1 MASTMKAMVIR
12 RTGGPEVFEKAE
24 LPIPEPTA
32 NQVLVRVKATSVNPI
47 DCKVR
52 SGAVAILPPFPAI
65 LHGDI
70 SGTVVEVGGEV
81 RRFREGNEVFG
92 FVGWTGGEGGALAEY
107 AVCDPR
113 LLAHAPRSLPLE
125 DAAALP
131 VVALTAYQGLQRKIK
146 LGKGMSVLV
155 QGAAGG
161 VGHIAVQMAKAC
173 GAQVAATVS
182 SDEKGAVA
190 ASAGADWT
198 IRYDLEEVGHYVERI
213 TGGRG
218 FDVVFDTAGGANLPK
233 SFEAARPGGDVV
245 TIAARATV
253 DLSLMHSKGL
263 NLYVVFSLLP
273 ILTHEGRDTMGQ
285 DLATIARLVD
295 DGLVRP
301 IIYSKGFTLDSIAEA
316 HRFFETQ
323 SHYGKLLVR
332 VG

>member
-12 RTGGPEVFEKAE
+12 CTGGPEVFEKAE
-24 LPIPEPTA
+24 LSIPDPA
-32 NQVLVRVKATSVNPI
+32 PDQVLVKVTATSVNPI

-52 SGAVAILPPFPAI
+52 SGAVAILPPFPAV

-70 SGTVVEVGGEV
+70 SGTVVEVGQEV

-107 AVCDPR
+107 VVCDPR

-125 DAAALP
+125 EAAALP

-155 QGAAGG
+155 QGASGG
-161 VGHIAVQMAKAC
+161 VGHVAVQMAKAF
-173 GAQVAATVS
+173 GAQVAATAS
-182 SDEKGAVA
+182 SDEKSAVA

-198 IRYDLEEVGHYVERI
+198 IRYDQEEVRHYVERI

-253 DLSLMHSKGL
+253 DLSRMHSKGL

-273 ILTHEGRDTMGQ
+273 ILTREGRESVGQ

-301 IIYSKGFTLDSIAEA
+301 IIYAKGFTLDSIAEA